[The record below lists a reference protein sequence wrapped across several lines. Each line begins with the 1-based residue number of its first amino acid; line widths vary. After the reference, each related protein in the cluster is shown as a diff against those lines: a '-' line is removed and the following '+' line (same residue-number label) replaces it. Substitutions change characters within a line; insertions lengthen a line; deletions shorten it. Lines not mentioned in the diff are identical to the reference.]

1 MRLILHPDPWILEAE
16 LLRRIAAAKRA
27 DPVASVLV
35 IVPTIRLARHVER
48 RLVERLGAVAAV
60 EVLPYRTTARR
71 LLRTAG
77 VSLPEPADARLLEG
91 LLDRAV
97 RGLRGNP
104 IADFVAKRP
113 AALGS
118 LHGTVRELREAG
130 VGPEALEAAGARSLA
145 EVHAAYAI
153 ALSQRRSAGLL
164 DEPAW
169 IAEAA
174 RVAVA
179 HATRWSA
186 IFHHGAYEV
195 VGMHLDLLRS
205 IDRGSEVTWLAPVA
219 PGSRATGYAEG
230 FFRRHLPD
238 CLDSA
243 RVPDP
248 GDGSPLGPRLASLH
262 DEAATFDPLP
272 GAETFFE
279 AATAQG
285 PEPEVEHALRG
296 ALARVASGVQPHEI
310 AIVARSLEPYA
321 AAFESVVA
329 RDALPVWA
337 QVASPLRR
345 EPAPRDFLLLLR
357 AVADDFPRGITCEV
371 LRSPHL
377 RFLAGEAPAE
387 TLGGAEALSRAAGI
401 VLGLEAWEEALPEV
415 GAVLRDL
422 RDRFDPSTPRS
433 FARHEELFT
442 AAMEAL
448 LPDAPEAL
456 RDAVRALGDFE
467 RLVGDAGPV
476 AFETAVGRL
485 ERLVDRTSLDAI
497 APFPGG
503 IAVLDAMQARGLT
516 FDDVHLLGLNAGAF
530 PRGPREDPF
539 LGDEAREA
547 VRRATGRPLAVKH
560 EAEAEERQI
569 LASVLGSCRSRLAVS
584 WQRADVSGRAR
595 ASSLALRE
603 IARLVHGSPDLARL
617 RNSAAA
623 VPSHPRERILHLASA
638 TGLLRPDEAVL
649 VTALSGRADAATAVR
664 VRALDPA
671 LADGLEMLL
680 ETESFGGRLGRY
692 DGRVGRPFRPA
703 RGFAATALERL
714 GACPLQ
720 FFFRDVLRVRE
731 LDEEADPY
739 EAEARETGARVHDL
753 LREVYASLNAE
764 GRLGREGGHP
774 RAEELLDAAWQR
786 HWVEPR
792 ARAAAAFPVLHRL
805 QSRRWRKAIAAFLRD
820 DLARQ
825 AETGVDGAEFE
836 TERALELTLPNGER
850 LRVYGRFDRLLW
862 TGAGPVVGEYKTAGD
877 IARRGDVTAML
888 RGTALQAPLYH
899 LVSGGAAVEVLGVG
913 PDHDP
918 EEGAGDDERLARFE
932 GFASRALREG
942 FFESLEVLASFP
954 RRGVYPLLDD
964 VACRWCAY
972 VSACRKDHAPTASRH
987 AREDT
992 DLHDLRRKTKTKSP
1006 TLALVR
1012 GEEGA

>member
-1 MRLILHPDPWILEAE
+1 VRLILHPDPRTLEAE
-16 LLRRIAAAKRA
+16 LLRGIAEAKAA
-27 DPVASVLV
+27 DPVAPVLV

-48 RLVERLGAVAAV
+48 RLAQRLGAVAAV

-71 LLRTAG
+71 ILRAAG

-97 RGLRGNP
+97 RRLRRNP
-104 IADFVAKRP
+104 ISAFVAKRP

-118 LHGTVRELREAG
+118 LLGTLRELREAG
-130 VGPEALEAAGARSLA
+130 VGPEALEAAGARALA
-145 EVHAAYAI
+145 EVHAAYTS
-153 ALSQRRSAGLL
+153 ALSERRSAGLL

-174 RVAVA
+174 RVAA
-179 HATRWSA
+179 SHAPRWSA

-219 PGSRATGYAEG
+219 AGSRATGYAEG
-230 FFRRHLPD
+230 FFRRHFPECLP
-238 CLDSA
+238 SA
-243 RVPDP
+243 RIPEAA
-248 GDGSPLGPRLASLH
+248 GDSPLGPRLASLH
-262 DEAATFDPLP
+262 DEGAMFSPLP
-272 GAETFFE
+272 GAEAFFE

-296 ALARVASGVQPHEI
+296 ALARIASGVQPHEI

-329 RDALPVWA
+329 HDGLPVWA
-337 QVASPLRR
+337 QIAGPLRR

-357 AVADDFPRGITCEV
+357 AVADDFPRAITCEV

-377 RFLAGEAPAE
+377 RFPAGASE
-387 TLGGAEALSRAAGI
+387 TLGRAEALSRQAGI
-401 VLGLEAWEEALPEV
+401 VLGLEAWEEALPEA

-422 RDRFDPSTPRS
+422 RDRFDPSIPRS
-433 FARHEELFT
+433 FAGHEELFT
-442 AAMEAL
+442 AAMESL
-448 LPDAPEAL
+448 LRDAPDAL
-456 RDAVRALGDFE
+456 RDAVRTLGDFE
-467 RLVGDAGPV
+467 RLLGDAGPV

-497 APFPGG
+497 EPVPGG

-516 FDDVHLLGLNAGAF
+516 FDDVHLLGLNAGVF

-539 LGDEAREA
+539 LGDEAREEI
-547 VRRATGRPLAVKH
+547 RRATGRPLAVKR

-569 LASVLGSCRSRLAVS
+569 LASVLGSCRSRLAAS

-603 IARLVHGSPDLARL
+603 IARLVRGVPDLAGL
-617 RNSAAA
+617 RESAAA
-623 VPSHPRERILHLASA
+623 VPSHPRERILHLAST

-649 VTALSGRADAATAVR
+649 VTALSGRADEATAVR
-664 VRALDPA
+664 VRTLDPA

-739 EAEARETGARVHDL
+739 EAEAREVGARVHDL
-753 LREVYASLNAE
+753 LREVYAALNAE
-764 GRLGREGGHP
+764 GHLGRKEAGA
-774 RAEELLDAAWQR
+774 RAVELLDAAWER
-786 HWVEPR
+786 HMLLPR
-792 ARAAAAFPVLHRL
+792 ARVAAAFPVLHRL
-805 QSRRWRKAIAAFLRD
+805 ESRRWRKAIAAFLRD

-836 TERALELTLPNGER
+836 TDRAKEIALPDGER
-850 LRVYGRFDRLLW
+850 LRVHGKFDRLLR
-862 TGAGPVVGEYKTAGD
+862 TGGGPVIGEYKTAGD

-888 RGTALQAPLYH
+888 RGTTLQAPLYH
-899 LVSGGAAVEVLGVG
+899 LLSGGAAVEVLGVG

-932 GFASRALREG
+932 GFDSDALREG
-942 FFESLEVLASFP
+942 FLESLEVLASSP
-954 RRGVYPLLDD
+954 QRGVYPLLDD

-987 AREDT
+987 EREDS
-992 DLHDLRRKTKTKSP
+992 DLRDLRRKTKSKAP

-1012 GEEGA
+1012 GEGGA